1 LKIYKSESV
10 WDAALNRIRFIFDE
24 FPNVA
29 VSFSGGKD
37 STVILNLALMIA
49 KEKGRLPLPVMFVD
63 QEAEWNAVV
72 SYVRSVMSMEDV
84 EPHWLQV
91 PIKLFNATSYNDQWL
106 YCWRDGDNWMR
117 PKEPNSI
124 HENVFGTDR
133 FHGMF
138 KAWTKY
144 TFGDEPFAFLVGVR
158 AEESPNRRAGLTTGA
173 TYKHIT
179 WGQVMDKKADQYNFN
194 PLYDWSY
201 ADVWTAIH
209 RNGWDYCHIYN
220 EFYRYGIAPIKMRIS
235 NLHHETAVD
244 QLFYLQ
250 ELEPDTWD
258 KLQTRLQGI
267 NQARQFTR
275 SEMFK
280 VSELPFMFDDWR
292 DYRDYLV
299 DNLITD
305 EYRPRFIKKFADMDQ
320 KFKHMDKVEE
330 MYKEQV
336 FSVLSNDWEFVKIA
350 NFLGRPQTI
359 NFLKFMR
366 GQKID
371 WSRPERDLK
380 YIKKAFRGRQVNVA
394 SG

>member
-1 LKIYKSESV
+1 
-10 WDAALNRIRFIFDE
+10 
-24 FPNVA
+24 
-29 VSFSGGKD
+29 
-37 STVILNLALMIA
+37 
-49 KEKGRLPLPVMFVD
+49 
-63 QEAEWNAVV
+63 
-72 SYVRSVMSMEDV
+72 
-84 EPHWLQV
+84 
-91 PIKLFNATSYNDQWL
+91 
-106 YCWRDGDNWMR
+106 
-117 PKEPNSI
+117 
-124 HENVFGTDR
+124 
-133 FHGMF
+133 
-138 KAWTKY
+138 
-144 TFGDEPFAFLVGVR
+144 
-158 AEESPNRRAGLTTGA
+158 
-173 TYKHIT
+173 
-179 WGQVMDKKADQYNFN
+179 
-194 PLYDWSY
+194 
-201 ADVWTAIH
+201 
-209 RNGWDYCHIYN
+209 
-220 EFYRYGIAPIKMRIS
+220 MRIS

-366 GQKID
+366 GQEID